1 MMDSFS
7 LSPDCQ
13 HSTTGLCSKCTL
25 NQTFSISK
33 AEERHRRNLSN
44 GSIKLNQSVSNT
56 SAPMHH
62 LYLAPDEFVSF
73 PKLPVQAVQPQTDDV
88 KIPQPDELEIPR
100 EKQNDEQV
108 QKDKESEFIFTTSP
122 LVEPPS
128 LLMRLFESSHFT
140 PAIAIKYL
148 FSCSEKGVKQY
159 LGKKLFAFHHSRVN
173 FFIPQ
178 LISLYINDKEVASA
192 IHQYIEERCKL
203 NLHFAL
209 ICVWLLESL
218 GVDRLKGKD
227 RALAHGDILR
237 RMILNEFKP
246 PRPIDS
252 LKKWVCVG
260 DRQGCLANG
269 SLLNPENLNSGLQL
283 TRSESAAT
291 SLRFLSPA
299 SLGGDR
305 TLDSGCRCFE
315 YDDVTDCICGARA
328 MDVQKDFVDWLVR
341 IGYNLREEPSKGEK
355 TRRLVSEL
363 LVLNMHLPARVWIP
377 LSEGHV
383 VLNIPPTNSCV
394 LNSKDKAPYCIFV
407 EVLRCGDVRRVR
419 LPKRQTSAE
428 DCIQMPPRDVSN
440 SSIASLDNSLTKS
453 SETILPTPTCSDLHT
468 PDSDCS
474 RQESVDIGVDTT
486 DSPWDTVSVDSCASE
501 PVLRS
506 STGISHRLRQWVKR
520 PGRRRQM
527 RAHPDDPSAST
538 MSEPWDEKKERIR
551 QASPYGRLKG
561 WDLLPVIVKSG
572 DDLMQELL
580 AYQLL
585 VTLKEIWEEEDV
597 PLYLRPYKIVVTSPD
612 SGMIEPIVDAC
623 SLHQIKRNQSA
634 LYREEGKSEEP
645 SLEAH
650 FIDTF
655 GPKGSSSYLQAQQN
669 FVHSCAAYSLVCYFL
684 QVKDRHNGNILIDAD
699 GHLIH
704 IDFGFIL
711 SISPRNLGFETSPFK
726 LTSELIGVMGGI
738 DSDLYYYYKTLLL
751 RGIIAARKHHE
762 RVMTIVQIMSKGS
775 QLPCFRGGA
784 AMLRALKG
792 RFHMTYTDIELQKL
806 VDTLVE
812 QSRDSLTTRLYDN
825 FQYYTNGIL

>member
-1 MMDSFS
+1 MDSFS
-7 LSPDCQ
+7 LSPECQ
-13 HSTTGLCSKCTL
+13 HSSTGLCSKCTL
-25 NQTFSISK
+25 NQSFAISR
-33 AEERHRRNLSN
+33 AEERHRRNMSN
-44 GSIKLNQSVSNT
+44 GSATLSPSPSNSSFT
-56 SAPMHH
+56 LSNA
-62 LYLAPDEFVSF
+62 YVGPDEFVSF
-73 PKLPVQAVQPQTDDV
+73 PKLPVQAIQPQTDEVYVPNCDEVEVPSDGQEQKPAEDV
-88 KIPQPDELEIPR
+88 HVEDSDCLP
-100 EKQNDEQV
+100 
-108 QKDKESEFIFTTSP
+108 TTCP

-128 LLMRLFESSHFT
+128 LLMRLFESSHFS
-140 PAIAIKYL
+140 PAIAMKYL
-148 FSCSEKGVKQY
+148 YSCTEKGAKQY
-159 LGKKLFAFHHSRVN
+159 LGKKLFSFHHSRVD

-178 LISLYINDKEVASA
+178 LINLYINDKEVASA
-192 IHQYIEERCKL
+192 IHNYIEERCKGS
-203 NLHFAL
+203 LHFAL

-218 GVDRLKGKD
+218 GVDRLRIKD
-227 RALAHGDILR
+227 RDLAHGDILR

-246 PRPIDS
+246 PQPICS
-252 LKKWVCVG
+252 LKKWTSIN
-260 DRQGCLANG
+260 DRPGCLANG
-269 SLLNPENLNSGLQL
+269 SLLNPENLSSGLQL
-283 TRSESAAT
+283 TRSESATT

-299 SLGGDR
+299 TLSGDLSLNSD
-305 TLDSGCRCFE
+305 CHCFE
-315 YDDVTDCICGARA
+315 DEDAVECTCEASG
-328 MDVQKDFVDWLVR
+328 MDAQKGFVNWLVR
-341 IGYNLREEPSKGEK
+341 IGNNLKEEPTKGEK

-407 EVLRCGDVRRVR
+407 EVLRCSDVKKVR
-419 LPKRQTSAE
+419 LPKRPVAGE
-428 DCIQMPPRDVSN
+428 DYPQLPLHDY
-440 SSIASLDNSLTKS
+440 SSSSVASLDDALMKS
-453 SETILPTPTCSDLHT
+453 ADSSPGTPTTSDFQPT
-468 PDSDCS
+468 DDSMAEDVGI
-474 RQESVDIGVDTT
+474 EAAE
-486 DSPWDTVSVDSCASE
+486 SPWDTMSIESCASE
-501 PVLRS
+501 PVMRGAS
-506 STGISHRLRQWVKR
+506 GISYRLRQWVKR

-527 RAHPDDPSAST
+527 RSYPDDPSAST

-551 QASPYGRLKG
+551 QASPYGRLPN

-572 DDLMQELL
+572 DDLLQELL

-597 PLYLRPYKIVVTSPD
+597 PLYLRPYRIVVTSPD
-612 SGMIEPIVDAC
+612 SGMIEPILDAC

-634 LYREEGKSEEP
+634 LYREEGKTDEP

-650 FIDTF
+650 FVETF
-655 GPKGSSSYLQAQQN
+655 GPKGSSTYLQAQQN

-684 QVKDRHNGNILIDAD
+684 QVKDRHNGNILIDAV

-711 SISPRNLGFETSPFK
+711 SISPKNLGFETSPFK
-726 LTSELIGVMGGI
+726 LTSELISVMGGI
-738 DSDLYYYYKTLLL
+738 DSDLYFYFKTLLL

-762 RVMTIVQIMSKGS
+762 RVMTVVQIMSKGS

-784 AMLRALKG
+784 AMLRALNG
-792 RFHMTYTDIELQKL
+792 RFHMNYTDIELQKL